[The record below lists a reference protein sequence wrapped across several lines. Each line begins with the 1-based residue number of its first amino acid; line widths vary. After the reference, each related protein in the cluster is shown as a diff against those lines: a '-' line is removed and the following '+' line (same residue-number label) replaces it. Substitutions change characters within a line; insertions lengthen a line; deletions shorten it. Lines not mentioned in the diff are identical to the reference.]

1 MSDDLKTSPMVT
13 PLRCPDC
20 GSDLSG
26 LSTDEIFLCTSCGL
40 CWSVGERITRVD
52 IAISDTAGPGS
63 LLMPFWKV
71 EATVEVGSRLSR
83 EASSMSVIEGPR
95 EFDGSDGRLRESSR
109 KASEATYIF
118 PAFATSL
125 VLSTGVGIQALVLPE
140 IPVESGSIP
149 PLVGGSVGM
158 DDAAPL
164 AKGVAVGLEVAERD
178 FLAFVDLELTV
189 RHTSILGV
197 GCLPVKGYLTVGG
210 GSEVRIPLTAI
221 TDWDVIAAWHGI
233 RGSSAGRR

>member
-1 MSDDLKTSPMVT
+1 MVT

-52 IAISDTAGPGS
+52 IAFSDTAGPGS
-63 LLMPFWKV
+63 VLMPFWKV
-71 EATVEVGSRLSR
+71 EAAVEVRSRVSR
-83 EASSMSVIEGPR
+83 EALSMSVVEGPR
-95 EFDGSDGRLRESSR
+95 EFDGSDGKLRESSR
-109 KASEATYIF
+109 SASGATYVF

-140 IPVESGSIP
+140 TTMESGSIP

-164 AKGVAVGLEVAERD
+164 AEGVAVGLEVAERD
-178 FLAFVDLELTV
+178 FLASVDLELKV
-189 RHTSILGV
+189 RRTSVLAV
-197 GCLPVKGYLTVGG
+197 GCLPVKGYLAVGG
-210 GSEVRIPLTAI
+210 GSEVRIPFTAI
-221 TDWDVIAAWHGI
+221 TDWDMIAAWHGI
-233 RGSSAGRR
+233 RGSSASR